1 VLRKIVD
8 TQPLVDLL
16 VIQPTPFCNINC
28 DYCYLPDRNSGKR
41 ISLPILRKTIENIFV
56 NKMVGERLSI
66 VWHAGEP
73 LVLPIAFYEEA
84 FAAISSLAI
93 GKKKITHS
101 IQSNGV
107 LINDEWCRFIKEHNI
122 NLGLSIDGPSFIHDA
137 HRKTRRGLG
146 THKQAMRGVEIL
158 QKQGVDFHVISVIT
172 DCGLDYPDEIFNF
185 FIENGITRVGF
196 NIEEI
201 EGAHQASTL
210 VGTDVDERIKKFLQ
224 RLYELQ
230 KKAKGLVKIR
240 EFENAFRAITN
251 GGIDSEGGDISMRND
266 QVRPYKILS
275 VDCDGNFSTF
285 SPELLGLKS
294 DLYGDFC
301 FGNVQVN
308 AFPEMTR
315 GSKFK
320 RVFADIQTGVKL
332 CSETCGYYFLCG
344 GGAPSNKYYEN
355 GSFASTET
363 MYCRYTIKLPVDI
376 VLADLEVALDIN
388 NTTEAFA
395 Q

>member
-8 TQPLVDLL
+8 TQPLVELL

-28 DYCYLPDRNSGKR
+28 DYCYLPDRNSRKR
-41 ISLPILRKTIENIFV
+41 ITLPILRKTIENVFV
-56 NKMVGERLSI
+56 NKMVGKRLSI

-73 LVLPIAFYEEA
+73 LVLPIVFYEEA
-84 FAAISSLAI
+84 FEAISSLAI

-101 IQSNGV
+101 IQSNGI
-107 LINDEWCRFIKEHNI
+107 LINNEWCRFIKEHDI

-146 THKQAMRGVEIL
+146 THKQVMRGVEIL

-172 DCGLDYPDEIFNF
+172 DCSLDYPDEIFNF
-185 FIENGITRVGF
+185 FLENGIRRVGF

-201 EGAHQASTL
+201 EGANQTSTL
-210 VGTDVDERIKKFLQ
+210 VGNSVDERIKKFLQ

-230 KKAKGLVKIR
+230 KNAKGLVKIR
-240 EFENAFRAITN
+240 EFENAFRAITH
-251 GGIDSEGGDISMRND
+251 GTDADAHDISSRND
-266 QVRPYKILS
+266 QVRPYKIIS

-285 SPELLGLKS
+285 SPELLGLKN
-294 DLYGDFC
+294 DRYGDFC
-301 FGNVQVN
+301 FGNVQTN
-308 AFPEMTR
+308 ALPEMTSS
-315 GSKFK
+315 SKFN
-320 RVFADIQTGVKL
+320 RVFRDIQAGVKL

-355 GSFASTET
+355 GTFASTET
-363 MYCRYTIKLPVDI
+363 MYCRYTIKMPVDI
-376 VLADLEVALDIN
+376 VLADLEEALAIN
-388 NTTEAFA
+388 QITEAVA
-395 Q
+395 E